1 METLDSFEIALFAD
15 EGEGGFHIKN
25 NPRQPFQRTTIHE
38 ERGAVKVKCTLA
50 DVVHG
55 KWSPEDEYYASLIV
69 FAFRF
74 DPGKNGR
81 RIKSARINVIFY
93 GATEDDDPPA
103 VEEISLNG
111 SYNLLPSEQTETI
124 TSGIEGSASAS
135 ILNAGNLSLN
145 KSYEKVISRQV
156 SDATHVSGTTCVIDM
171 DYDPPNAAEW
181 TLRENAE
188 LKTGVPAELKA
199 GVLLKRTN
207 MEQFKCAVQIV
218 SDVDRMTRIGRW
230 LGSRPKDDPVLFN
243 PSFKSTNRLMNY
255 DKEALGNFQLSL
267 VEDVTFTTTWEE
279 AVKSSRNLGSEAS
292 SNVCYGEGQMD

>member
-1 METLDSFEIALFAD
+1 MESKESMESFEIALLAD

-25 NPRQPFQRTTIHE
+25 NPQKPFQRTTIHE
-38 ERGAVKVKCTLA
+38 ERGSVKVKCTLA

-55 KWSPEDEYYASLIV
+55 KWSSEDEYYASLIV

-74 DPGKNGR
+74 DPGENGR
-81 RIKSARINVIFY
+81 RIKSARITVIFY

-111 SYNLLPSEQTETI
+111 SYSLLPSEQTEAI
-124 TSGIEGSASAS
+124 TSGIDGGASAS
-135 ILNAGNLSLN
+135 VLSVGNLSLN

-181 TLRENAE
+181 TLRENAT
-188 LKTGVPAELKA
+188 LKTGVPAELKV

-207 MEQFKCAVQIV
+207 MEQFKCTVQIV
-218 SDVDRMTRIGRW
+218 SDVDRATRIGRW
-230 LGSRPKDDPVLFN
+230 LGRRPKDDPVLFN
-243 PSFKSTNRLMNY
+243 PSLKSTNRLMNY
-255 DKEALGNFQLSL
+255 DTEALGNFQLGL
-267 VEDVTFTTTWEE
+267 VEDVTFTTIWEE
-279 AVKSSRNLGSEAS
+279 AVKSSTRLTISVIVSHTCG
-292 SNVCYGEGQMD
+292 